1 MHLAASSVC
10 LRSLFAATSI
20 GDREK
25 VPCIRHDFQK
35 SEWMAIARALVFG
48 FKKVDYFPIG
58 LSKAFVGSCLFG
70 EESIDVDYLLSS
82 FRLYVSGEER
92 EAFDRILR
100 GTFKNDDDEILD
112 FLGNYKTFK
121 MPTKENVHGILAELA
136 HQELIQRP
144 RYIAQ
149 CWAPV
154 LSQLKDH
161 VEFSSCESLAKFYQE
176 NMPTAKKVV
185 KIIESRPTNDAET
198 QCLDFLRK
206 FIRSLDTPALGTFL
220 KFTTGSD
227 ILPQRLEVSFTSMDG
242 LARRPIAHTC
252 GPLLELPKTY
262 RSYSELAEELTSLL
276 REHGA
281 WGFNIV

>member
-1 MHLAASSVC
+1 MPSLIFSGSGSATICYVHRTRLKEDLISFFKNQDSAGDLSSFRVIDERGR
-10 LRSLFAATSI
+10 LEEGEGSGVTRDVITTFWQQIFAATSI

-35 SEWMAIARALVFG
+35 SEWMAIALALVFG

-82 FRLYVSGEER
+82 FRLYVSGEEH

-100 GTFKNDDDEILD
+100 GTFENDDDEILD

-144 RYIAQ
+144 RNIAQ

-185 KIIESRPTNDAET
+185 KIIESRPTNDA
-198 QCLDFLRK
+198 DSVSRFLE
-206 FIRSLDTPALGTFL
+206 
-220 KFTTGSD
+220 
-227 ILPQRLEVSFTSMDG
+227 EVYQIVGHACPGNFFK
-242 LARRPIAHTC
+242 IH
-252 GPLLELPKTY
+252 
-262 RSYSELAEELTSLL
+262 
-276 REHGA
+276 HGQ
-281 WGFNIV
+281 